1 MNRDDIE
8 LIIHEGKKVQS
19 TFKDG
24 MESKPDTVAIAPASD
39 HPKTIKVKGAPIN
52 LLYKG
57 AATPLKVEGKGFFD
71 IDPEMSLLHAQHTA
85 ENGLRLHE
93 DTPRE
98 VMRIIQ
104 PDTGGARW
112 ELLAA
117 TWAARTSPYDLDHL
131 IGRIDLT
138 LKVIDMGVKRIQW
151 SQPEAGLH
159 PAWACELADFLIR
172 KAGGPW
178 LLDKGADN
186 E

>member
-8 LIIHEGKKVQS
+8 LIIHSGKKVQS

-24 MESKPDTVAIAPASD
+24 MESKPDTVTIAPATH
-39 HPKTIKVKGAPIN
+39 HPETIKVKGAPIN
-52 LLYKG
+52 LLYKNS
-57 AATPLKVEGKGFFD
+57 ATPLKVEGKGFFD
-71 IDPEMSLLHAQHTA
+71 IDPAMCLLHSQHTA
-85 ENGLRLHE
+85 ENGLKLHE

-104 PDTGGARW
+104 PDTDGTRW